1 MTVIEEHT
9 ETWGPQV
16 GRKHNNPSY
25 DTPTV
30 SHGVTYRWQCPV
42 CAQTSWATFPTRE
55 EADRY
60 LARHLDDYCPGDGSG
75 APFGAWGPDDTYDT
89 DGEGL

>member
-25 DTPTV
+25 DTRNALTLPLI
-30 SHGVTYRWQCPV
+30 R
-42 CAQTSWATFPTRE
+42 AATG
-55 EADRY
+55 ADTAGR
-60 LARHLDDYCPGDGSG
+60 P
-75 APFGAWGPDDTYDT
+75 
-89 DGEGL
+89 